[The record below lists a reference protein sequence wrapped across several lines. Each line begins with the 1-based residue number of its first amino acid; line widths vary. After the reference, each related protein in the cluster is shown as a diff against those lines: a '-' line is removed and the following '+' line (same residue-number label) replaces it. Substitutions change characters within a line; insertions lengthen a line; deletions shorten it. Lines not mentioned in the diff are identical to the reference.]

1 MIAFICALLIM
12 SCSIFAFF
20 TDMFSGNIDV
30 YSGNT
35 ELAVDNVNVTRYADN
50 GEGIVDRVLEDSVST
65 SANIANLNPG
75 DAIDIR
81 ATVSCVGGNSAYVRG
96 VLAMAFQTSQLAA
109 LRDKVAVYWLDDAE
123 SSPIDF
129 DQAVAKDAVAATDE
143 GSLPTN
149 VHGSGTEG
157 DPILGVV
164 SDNYPADTTGTP
176 AYSDRFVYA
185 GLGDDFTVLCSGVKG
200 ENNVADSSGVY
211 HGDGDYEDDGTVS
224 EIFVHFGVYI
234 IPEDM
239 TWIEQNDPDDGSNL
253 WQGTTIDLQ
262 ISAEGLQYRNNHN
275 NPGVP
280 SWDSVNTAVKPI
292 AFTESVITGYIDSSG
307 DPGYEAGNAGDTF
320 TFPLAEDL
328 GKWRVLAVDPL
339 DPTKKLIIKD
349 LPLSEKEMSTDG
361 QTGSAAAGQAIYF
374 HTDQST
380 PYFLNETDD
389 GYGRSQLKESID
401 NYYRNFV
408 ARTKAR
414 QYVLPVDLQLP
425 TFNEWSNNAN
435 FSTYTD
441 NGYYNDTRF
450 ETKHSVGIEQAFALS
465 HGDIRTT
472 MGVPVSQSHS
482 PLLGGFTP
490 VSVTLPSP
498 WSYGITTNDYFIRS
512 PRHYPLSNQGAAL
525 YWSNSLAAYAS
536 AGDPAWLARP
546 ALWIETP

>member
-1 MIAFICALLIM
+1 M
-12 SCSIFAFF
+12 
-20 TDMFSGNIDV
+20 
-30 YSGNT
+30 
-35 ELAVDNVNVTRYADN
+35 
-50 GEGIVDRVLEDSVST
+50 
-65 SANIANLNPG
+65 
-75 DAIDIR
+75 
-81 ATVSCVGGNSAYVRG
+81 
-96 VLAMAFQTSQLAA
+96 
-109 LRDKVAVYWLDDAE
+109 
-123 SSPIDF
+123 
-129 DQAVAKDAVAATDE
+129 
-143 GSLPTN
+143 
-149 VHGSGTEG
+149 
-157 DPILGVV
+157 
-164 SDNYPADTTGTP
+164 
-176 AYSDRFVYA
+176 
-185 GLGDDFTVLCSGVKG
+185 
-200 ENNVADSSGVY
+200 
-211 HGDGDYEDDGTVS
+211 
-224 EIFVHFGVYI
+224 
-234 IPEDM
+234 
-239 TWIEQNDPDDGSNL
+239 
-253 WQGTTIDLQ
+253 Q

-374 HTDQST
+374 HKDQST